1 MSVGSLIS
9 SGPLKKITDMV
20 FGKTPKIPVQK
31 VVPPVEKI
39 LQSNIADETVR
50 KQLGKMRKA
59 TMLSMAN
66 QAPANIKVNQLGAG
80 V

>member
-1 MSVGSLIS
+1 MSFGGLTS

-31 VVPPVEKI
+31 VVSPVEKI
-39 LQSNIADETVR
+39 LQSNIADEIVR

-59 TMLSMAN
+59 TMLSMQN
-66 QAPANIKVNQLGAG
+66 QSPANIKVNQLGAG

>member
-1 MSVGSLIS
+1 MSFGGLTS
-9 SGPLKKITDMV
+9 SGPLKKITDMI
-20 FGKTPKIPVQK
+20 FGKAPKIPVQK

-66 QAPANIKVNQLGAG
+66 QAPENIKVNQLGAG